1 MVRRKKSGRNKMK
14 TKRAVIV
21 QCRLSS
27 SRLPAKALKELGGR
41 TVLSWVLKAMKKI
54 DAKYYYVATDETSFA
69 SLEPICKENGFKCFA
84 GDLNDVLKRFCD
96 LIKTI
101 KAETI
106 IRATADNPFLFYEA
120 AQASLEDF
128 EERQKSRHPC
138 QYLTYTGLPHGS
150 GVEIMSAKALLEA
163 QELTDNP
170 YDHEHVGPALYNH
183 KENFVCEFIKAPA
196 RFYNPDL
203 RTTIDTFSDYLRAQ
217 NIVNYLGEK
226 APYTTEQIMDAC
238 KSDYVNNPVILV
250 PSVTKGQG
258 TGHLHR
264 CLSAAIKS
272 RSFVYIPEDS
282 TLPGIDAIIDEYKE
296 KGLKACQIINE
307 LPDQTYAPVIVTD
320 CFSMKEE
327 EAKKYYSCKKLIS
340 LDEGSAFCDYSDYLL
355 DIIPSYDC
363 QRHPNKFDTSYI
375 TKPANVRVERTLNI
389 EKVLVCIGGEDPAG
403 LTLPAAQ
410 ALAKVLPGA
419 TITAVVNNPDAFK
432 GILNINFVPPIENLR
447 EKIYEYDLVV
457 SHYGLTAFEA
467 VFAGCAVIMLATT
480 KLHEKLAQ
488 KYNFAFIQGKID
500 AKKMQEAL
508 ESDKLRP
515 GTEQIE
521 QMQMTLT
528 QKSLGECLEQLASG
542 QRMPCPVCRTIPSK
556 PDAIISRNETRT
568 YRRCSDCGMVYMSF
582 TTESEK
588 EYKKAYFFEDYKKQ
602 YGKTYQE
609 DFESIKAQ
617 CIRRMDIIKSF
628 ETDGGNHNY
637 LDIGCAY
644 GPSLVAA
651 SELGFSPFG
660 TDISEDAVH
669 YVKNKL
675 HFPSSCSAFP
685 DMDPE
690 KEFGITRFDSI
701 SMWYVIEHFKNL
713 DSVLQKVSQILRVG
727 GIFAFSTP
735 SGEGISA
742 KSDPDHFYTI
752 SPTDHYSIWEPG
764 RAQKILRRYGFDV
777 IKIVSTG
784 HHPERFPSA
793 KKDNVEKGSF
803 RWKMLDKYSRLMDLG
818 DTVEIYCRKRN

>member
-1 MVRRKKSGRNKMK
+1 MKS
-14 TKRAVIV
+14 KRAVIV

-27 SRLPAKALKELGGR
+27 SRLPGKALLELGSKP
-41 TVLSWVLKAMKKI
+41 VLAWVLKAMKKVK
-54 DAKYYYVATDETSFA
+54 AEYYYVATDHDSLPL
-69 SLEPICKENGFKCFA
+69 LEPVCKENGFKCFA
-84 GDLNDVLKRFCD
+84 GDLDDVLKRFCD

-101 KAETI
+101 KADII

-120 AQASLEDF
+120 AQASLDEF
-128 EERQKSRHPC
+128 EEKLKSKHPC
-138 QYLTYTGLPHGS
+138 DYLTYTGLPHGS
-150 GVEIMSAKALLEA
+150 GVEIISAPALLKA
-163 QELTDNP
+163 AAMTDNP

-183 KENFVCEFIKAPA
+183 KESFKCEFIQAPV
-196 RFYNPDL
+196 RFYNPEL

-217 NIVNYLGEK
+217 TIVNYLDSK
-226 APYTTEQIMDAC
+226 TPYTTEQILAAC
-238 KSDYVNNPVILV
+238 KSDYVNNPLILV
-250 PSVTKGQG
+250 PSVAKGQG

-264 CLSAAIKS
+264 CLSAAVQS
-272 RSFVYIPEDS
+272 RAFVYIPDNS
-282 TLPGIDAIIDEYKE
+282 TLPGIDAIIEEYRQ
-296 KGLKACQIINE
+296 KGLESYQIIKE
-307 LPDQTYAPVIVTD
+307 LPDSTYPAVIVTD
-320 CFSMKEE
+320 CFCMTEQ
-327 EAKKYYSCKKLIS
+327 EAQSFYTCKKLIC
-340 LDEGSAFCDYSDYLL
+340 LDEGSDFCDYADYLL

-363 QRHPNKFDTSYI
+363 RHQPNKFDTSYI
-375 TKPANVRVERTLNI
+375 TKPNNVRKDRTLDIENI
-389 EKVLVCIGGEDPAG
+389 LVCIGGEDPAG

-410 ALAKVLPGA
+410 SLLKVLPGA
-419 TITAVVNNPDAFK
+419 RVTAVVSDPLKYKD
-432 GILNINFVPPIENLR
+432 ILNINFTGPIENLR

-457 SHYGLTAFEA
+457 SHYGLTSFEA

-488 KYNFAFIQGKID
+488 KYDFAYIPQGKID
-500 AKKMQEAL
+500 AVRMQQAL
-508 ESDKLRP
+508 ESEKLHP
-515 GTEQIE
+515 KAEQIE
-521 QMQMTLT
+521 QMQMSLA
-528 QKSLGECLEQLASG
+528 QKSLGGYLKNLSFG
-542 QRMPCPVCRTIPSK
+542 QRLACPICRTLPQK
-556 PDAIISRNETRT
+556 PDTVIARNDTRT
-568 YRRCSDCGMVYMSF
+568 YRRCRCCGMVYMSF
-582 TTESEK
+582 TLENDM

-609 DFESIKAQ
+609 DFESIKKQ
-617 CIRRMDIIKSF
+617 CLRRMEIIKSY
-628 ETDGGNHNY
+628 EESGGNHNY

-644 GPSLVAA
+644 GPSLAA
-651 SELGFSPFG
+651 ANELGFSPFG

-669 YVKNKL
+669 YVKSRL

-713 DSVLQKVSQILRVG
+713 DSVLSKVSEILREG

-752 SPTDHYSIWEPG
+752 SPVDHYSIWEPS
-764 RAQKILRRYGFDV
+764 RAQKILKKYGFEI

-793 KKDNVEKGSF
+793 KKGDIAPGSIK
-803 RWKMLDKYSRLMDLG
+803 WKMLDRYSRLMELG
-818 DTVEIYCRKRN
+818 DTVEIYCRKRS